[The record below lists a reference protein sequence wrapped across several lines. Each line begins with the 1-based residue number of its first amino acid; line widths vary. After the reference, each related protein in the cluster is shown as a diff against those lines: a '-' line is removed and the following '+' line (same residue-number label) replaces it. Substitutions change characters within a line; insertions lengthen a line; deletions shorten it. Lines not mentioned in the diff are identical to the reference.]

1 MIIVAASIAMGLL
14 HLPSLRSFIGWPGLT
29 LLLSGGIF
37 LAIAIALRTQLPNR
51 LESFLEVGE
60 SGCDALAGDVTGVS
74 TALLCEIGV
83 DVTRSMATDV
93 AASLI
98 VPSIVVLAVGGALV
112 LASFRRKRRSPAA

>member
-1 MIIVAASIAMGLL
+1 
-14 HLPSLRSFIGWPGLT
+14 
-29 LLLSGGIF
+29 
-37 LAIAIALRTQLPNR
+37 
-51 LESFLEVGE
+51 VGE
-60 SGCDALAGDVTGVS
+60 SGCDALAGEVTGVS

-112 LASFRRKRRSPAA
+112 LASFRRKRRSPTA